1 MWQVRD
7 LEGELENEARRVR
20 EAVAMQRKSERV
32 FKELQAATEEE
43 RRQLAEIASLNDQL
57 SLRIKTYKRQLEEA
71 VSCSLALCVC
81 VCVCVCWCWS
91 CSCSCC
97 SSSC

>member
-1 MWQVRD
+1 M
-7 LEGELENEARRVR
+7 ENEARRVR
-20 EAVAMQRKSERV
+20 EAVAMQRKAERAL
-32 FKELQAATEEE
+32 KELHAATEEE
-43 RRQLAEIASLNDQL
+43 RHQLAEIASLNDQL

-71 VSCSLALCVC
+71 VSCSLACFVC

-91 CSCSCC
+91 CSCSSC